1 MTAPCSLGSRST
13 IKSPDRS
20 VSEVEPRWG
29 VGDAVLAVFVSYGI
43 SSIVFLAIGSPKST
57 TISQNCLLTLPF
69 WILAIAVP
77 IWATVTKGN
86 GPAVDL
92 GLRIRPLDVLI
103 GAGLGVFAQYAV
115 GWGYQL
121 VTSDEMVRKL
131 SKPAETLAASAADS
145 WGKVLLVVTTVVVA
159 PIAEELLY
167 RGLLLRS
174 LERRFSSA
182 GASRV
187 VAVGGAVVLTGLVF
201 ALMHFQVLQF
211 AGLALFGILCGSLA
225 VKTGRL
231 APAMAAHIAFNAT
244 AVAHL
249 HLW

>member
-1 MTAPCSLGSRST
+1 MT
-13 IKSPDRS
+13 
-20 VSEVEPRWG
+20 EVEPRWG
-29 VGDAVLAVFVSYGI
+29 VGDAVLAVFLAYGI
-43 SSIVFLAIGSPKST
+43 SSMVFLAIGSPKT
-57 TISQNCLLTLPF
+57 ATIAQNCLLTLPF

-121 VTSDEMVRKL
+121 VTSDATVQKL
-131 SKPAETLAASAADS
+131 SKPAETLASSASDS
-145 WGKVLLVVTTVVVA
+145 WGKVLLVVTTVLVA

-174 LERRFSSA
+174 LERRFA
-182 GASRV
+182 AVGAKRV
-187 VAVGGAVVLTGLVF
+187 VAWVGAIVLTGLVF
-201 ALMHFQVLQF
+201 AAMHFQALQF
-211 AGLALFGILCGSLA
+211 VGLALFGMMCGALA
-225 VKTGRL
+225 VTTGRL

-249 HLW
+249 HIW